1 MTKREKRLQKVR
13 QNPKNVTQEELDIIL
28 KDFGFEPRAGKESH
42 TVYQHSQLENP
53 IVIAVHGTHVPAY
66 IVKQVL
72 AAIDRIILE
81 VAEDEDEND

>member
-1 MTKREKRLQKVR
+1 M
-13 QNPKNVTQEELDIIL
+13 D
-28 KDFGFEPRAGKESH
+28 
-42 TVYQHSQLENP
+42 NP

-81 VAEDEDEND
+81 VAQDEDEND